1 MTEYE
6 IAELTFSLIGY
17 GMTAM
22 ALYFTVVSGFL
33 IGAYMV
39 GAELSTSQVWIVTS
53 LFVVF
58 AVSLVFGTFSFFAA
72 ASSFGESSRDSV
84 EYWLAPVIGVAEFAG
99 IGASLKFMF
108 DIRRKVRTLESGPS

>member
-6 IAELTFSLIGY
+6 RAELTFSLIGY

-22 ALYFTVVSGFL
+22 ALYFTVVSGYL

-39 GAELSTSQVWIVTS
+39 GAELSKSQVWIVTS

-58 AVSLVFGTFSFFAA
+58 ATSLVFATFSFLSEAT
-72 ASSFGESSRDSV
+72 SVGEGPTNPMN
-84 EYWLAPVIGVAEFAG
+84 YWIAPILGLAETAG
-99 IGASLKFMF
+99 IAASLKFMF
-108 DIRRKVRTLESGPS
+108 DIRRDAQTLESDDS

>member
-6 IAELTFSLIGY
+6 TAELTFSLIGY

-22 ALYFTVVSGFL
+22 ALYFTVVSGYL

-39 GAELSTSQVWIVTS
+39 GAELSRSQVWIVTS

-58 AVSLVFGTFSFFAA
+58 ALSLVFGTFSFFAA
-72 ASSFGESSRDSV
+72 ASSYGERPTDSV
-84 EYWLAPVIGVAEFAG
+84 EYWLAPIIGLAEIAG
-99 IGASLKFMF
+99 IAASLKFMF
-108 DIRRKVRTLESGPS
+108 DIRRDAGTLESDKG

>member
-6 IAELTFSLIGY
+6 TAELTFSLIGY

-22 ALYFTVVSGFL
+22 ALYFTVVSGYL

-39 GAELSTSQVWIVTS
+39 GAQLSRSQVWIVTS

-58 AVSLVFGTFSFFAA
+58 AFSLVFGTFSFFAA
-72 ASSFGESSRDSV
+72 ASSTGERSLGSI
-84 EYWLAPVIGVAEFAG
+84 EYWLAPILGLAEIAG
-99 IGASLKFMF
+99 IVASLKFMF
-108 DIRRKVRTLESGPS
+108 DIRRVASTLEADKS